1 MKVTSSITVDVA
13 KPYFP
18 VVVRAK
24 QLDNAR
30 YINITLTD
38 NGLPFTIPDGTSA
51 TFRGLCPNGH
61 SFFYDALI
69 VDNNIEVQLIE
80 AALSVAG
87 QVKAEVNLYNVNA
100 EKLTTFGFII
110 DVEAASVSDQVI
122 EQSDYFTAL
131 TNLVNKAI
139 ASNTA
144 VKIVGYV
151 SNVSELPTSGVDV
164 GSLYGVGT
172 DAPYD
177 YYGWDGNKWT
187 NNGQLKG
194 AKGDPFVYSD
204 FTPEQLASLK
214 GPQGEIGVQG
224 PKGDPF
230 VYSDFT
236 PEQLSALRGPIG
248 PKGEI
253 GERGPKGDPFVYS
266 DFTPEQLAA
275 LKGPQGEIGERG
287 PKGDPFIYSDFTP
300 EQLAALKGPKGD
312 IGEQGPQGEQGPIGN
327 TGSPAGFGTPTA
339 SATQLEPNV
348 EPTVTV
354 EASGEDTS
362 KIFNFVF
369 GIPKG
374 AKGDT
379 GEKGATGEKGEQ
391 GPIGNTGSP
400 AGFGTPTASATQLEP
415 NAEPTVTVEASGE
428 DTSKIFNFVF
438 GIPKGAKG
446 DTGEKGATGE
456 KGDQGPQGVQGEKG
470 EKGDT
475 GSGFAVLGYFANVS
489 LLQTNVTNPS
499 AGDAY
504 GVGENEPYDIYIWDG
519 KNSQWVNNGPLQG
532 AKGDKGETGASAGFG
547 IPTAEVTSLDFNE
560 APTVSVEASGTNIA
574 KIFKFIFGIPKG
586 AKGDTGAQGEQGP
599 AGEKG
604 IDGSPAGFGTPTASA
619 TQLEPNAEPTVT
631 VEASGED
638 TSKIF
643 NFVFGIPKGAKGD
656 TGEKGATGEKGDQG
670 PIGNTGSP
678 AGFGTPTASATQ
690 LEPNAEPTVTVEAS
704 GEDTSKIFNFVFGI
718 PKGAKGDTGEQGAKG
733 DTGAQGDPGIQGPKG
748 DTGPYFTPSVS
759 AEGVIS
765 WSNNGGL
772 DNPASISIKGPQ
784 GDTGAKGDTG
794 AQGDTGPAGP
804 NEISTDTASSITGI
818 LKGNGS
824 TVAVAEAGVD
834 YATSEQAKTFVV
846 TFTWGENGTITA
858 DKTAAEIHAALDAKR
873 NVIGLLP
880 PYVLTPMMDS
890 YYEEEGAVYVTIYF
904 SCILGDSIISIIV
917 APGGEISF
925 ATLDLQIS
933 PNEDTTLP
941 DSGTALTAD
950 TIYAV
955 TNAVG
960 TYVFTPPDTG
970 WAHGKFTTGSSVSV
984 SFTGTFLGTAPTIEA
999 SKTYEFDVLDGVWAV
1014 QEVVSA

>member
-1 MKVTSSITVDVA
+1 MKVTNSITVDVA
-13 KPYFP
+13 KPDFP

-51 TFRGLCPNGH
+51 IFRGLCPNGH

-69 VDNNIEVQLIE
+69 VNNIIEVQLIE

-87 QVKAEVNLYNVNA
+87 RVKAEVNLYNVNA

-151 SNVSELPTSGVDV
+151 SNVSELPTSGVEV
-164 GSLYGVGT
+164 GSLYGVGA

-204 FTPEQLASLK
+204 FTPEQLAALR
-214 GPQGEIGVQG
+214 GPKGEIGVQG

-236 PEQLSALRGPIG
+236 PEQLAALRGPIG

-253 GERGPKGDPFVYS
+253 GERGPKGEPFVYS

-287 PKGDPFIYSDFTP
+287 PKGDPFVYSDFTE
-300 EQLAALKGPKGD
+300 EQLSALKGPKGD

-339 SATQLEPNV
+339 SATQLEPN
-348 EPTVTV
+348 
-354 EASGEDTS
+354 S
-362 KIFNFVF
+362 
-369 GIPKG
+369 
-374 AKGDT
+374 
-379 GEKGATGEKGEQ
+379 
-391 GPIGNTGSP
+391 
-400 AGFGTPTASATQLEP
+400 
-415 NAEPTVTVEASGE
+415 EPTVTVEASGE

-456 KGDQGPQGVQGEKG
+456 KGDQGPIGNTGSPAGFGTPTASATQLEPNAEPTVAVEASGEDTSKIFNFVFGIPKGAKGDTGEKGATGPKGDTGPQGVQGEKG

-475 GSGFAVLGYFANVS
+475 GSGFVVLGYFANVS

-547 IPTAEVTSLDFNE
+547 TPIAEVTSLDFNE

-619 TQLEPNAEPTVT
+619 TQLEPNAEPTVAVEASGEDT
-631 VEASGED
+631 SKIFNFVFGIPKGAKGDTGAQGEQGPAGEKGIDGSPAGFGTPTASATQLEPNAEPTVAVEASGED

-656 TGEKGATGEKGDQG
+656 TGEKGATGPKGDPFVYSDFTEEQLSALKGPKGDIGEQG

-690 LEPNAEPTVTVEAS
+690 LEPNVEPTVTVEAS

-718 PKGAKGDTGEQGAKG
+718 PKGAKGDTGE
-733 DTGAQGDPGIQGPKG
+733 
-748 DTGPYFTPSVS
+748 
-759 AEGVIS
+759 
-765 WSNNGGL
+765 
-772 DNPASISIKGPQ
+772 KGPQ
-784 GDTGAKGDTG
+784 GDPGEQGPVGDSGVYVGSSAPTDPHKNVWIDPTGN
-794 AQGDTGPAGP
+794 P
-804 NEISTDTASSITGI
+804 STLIVETTVTALASSWNSNSITI
-818 LKGNGS
+818 
-824 TVAVAEAGVD
+824 AVPNVTESSNLEVGLAQTATDEQFADAISAQIRCISAGV
-834 YATSEQAKTFVV
+834 
-846 TFTWGENGTITA
+846 GTITLKA
-858 DKTAAEIHAALDAKR
+858 INTPTVD
-873 NVIGLLP
+873 LP
-880 PYVLTPMMDS
+880 IL
-890 YYEEEGAVYVTIYF
+890 IRRF
-904 SCILGDSIISIIV
+904 S
-917 APGGEISF
+917 
-925 ATLDLQIS
+925 
-933 PNEDTTLP
+933 
-941 DSGTALTAD
+941 
-950 TIYAV
+950 
-955 TNAVG
+955 
-960 TYVFTPPDTG
+960 
-970 WAHGKFTTGSSVSV
+970 
-984 SFTGTFLGTAPTIEA
+984 
-999 SKTYEFDVLDGVWAV
+999 
-1014 QEVVSA
+1014 

>member
-1 MKVTSSITVDVA
+1 MKVTNSITVDVA
-13 KPYFP
+13 KPDFP

-51 TFRGLCPNGH
+51 IFRGLCPNGH

-69 VDNNIEVQLIE
+69 VNNIIEVQLIE

-87 QVKAEVNLYNVNA
+87 RVKAEVNLYNVNA

-110 DVEAASVSDQVI
+110 DVESASVSDQVI

-131 TNLVNKAI
+131 TNLVSKAI

-151 SNVSELPTSGVDV
+151 SNVSELPTSGVDI
-164 GSLYGVGT
+164 GSLYGVGA

-194 AKGDPFVYSD
+194 AKGDPF
-204 FTPEQLASLK
+204 T
-214 GPQGEIGVQG
+214 
-224 PKGDPF
+224 
-230 VYSDFT
+230 
-236 PEQLSALRGPIG
+236 
-248 PKGEI
+248 
-253 GERGPKGDPFVYS
+253 YS

-287 PKGDPFIYSDFTP
+287 PKGDPFVYSDFTP
-300 EQLAALKGPKGD
+300 EQIAALKGPKGD

-327 TGSPAGFGTPTA
+327 TGSPAGFGIPTA

-379 GEKGATGEKGEQ
+379 GEKGATGEKGDQ

-400 AGFGTPTASATQLEP
+400 AGFGIPTASATQLEP
-415 NAEPTVTVEASGE
+415 NVEPTVTVEASGE

-519 KNSQWVNNGPLQG
+519 KNFQWVNNGPLQG
-532 AKGDKGETGASAGFG
+532 AKGDKGETGAAAGFG
-547 IPTAEVTSLDFNE
+547 TPTAEVTSLDFNE

-604 IDGSPAGFGTPTASA
+604 INGSPAGFGTPTASA

-656 TGEKGATGEKGDQG
+656 IGEK
-670 PIGNTGSP
+670 
-678 AGFGTPTASATQ
+678 
-690 LEPNAEPTVTVEAS
+690 
-704 GEDTSKIFNFVFGI
+704 
-718 PKGAKGDTGEQGAKG
+718 
-733 DTGAQGDPGIQGPKG
+733 GAQGDPGIQGIQGPKGADGLKG
-748 DTGPYFTPSVS
+748 DTGPYFTPTVS
-759 AEGVIS
+759 AEGIIS

-772 DNPASISIKGPQ
+772 DNPASVSIKGPQ
-784 GDTGAKGDTG
+784 GDTGAKGDPG
-794 AQGDTGPAGP
+794 IQGEQGPAGP
-804 NEISTDTASSITGI
+804 NEITTETQTNLTGL
-818 LKGNGS
+818 LKGSGTN
-824 TVAVAEAGVD
+824 VQLAEAGTD
-834 YATSEQAKTFVV
+834 YQA
-846 TFTWGENGTITA
+846 
-858 DKTAAEIHAALDAKR
+858 
-873 NVIGLLP
+873 P
-880 PYVLTPMMDS
+880 
-890 YYEEEGAVYVTIYF
+890 
-904 SCILGDSIISIIV
+904 IV
-917 APGGEISF
+917 ETT
-925 ATLDLQIS
+925 ATLVATDWVVGDYSITQAVSVDGVRLNNKVIIS
-933 PNEDTTLP
+933 PNINSMEEYLRTGIYCAKQTYN
-941 DSGTALTAD
+941 ALTFQS
-950 TIYAV
+950 TV
-955 TNAVG
+955 T
-960 TYVFTPPDTG
+960 TPPTND
-970 WAHGKFTTGSSVSV
+970 
-984 SFTGTFLGTAPTIEA
+984 LIIN
-999 SKTYEFDVLDGVWAV
+999 VLIMG
-1014 QEVVSA
+1014 

>member
-1 MKVTSSITVDVA
+1 MKVTNSITVDVA
-13 KPYFP
+13 KPDFP

-51 TFRGLCPNGH
+51 IFRGLCPNGH

-69 VDNNIEVQLIE
+69 VNNIIEVQLIE

-87 QVKAEVNLYNVNA
+87 RVKAEVNLYNVNA

-131 TNLVNKAI
+131 TNLVSKAI

-151 SNVSELPTSGVDV
+151 SNVSELPTSGVDI
-164 GSLYGVGT
+164 GSLYGVGA

-204 FTPEQLASLK
+204 FTPEQLAALR
-214 GPQGEIGVQG
+214 GPKGEIGVQG

-236 PEQLSALRGPIG
+236 PEQLAALRGPIG
-248 PKGEI
+248 PKGEV
-253 GERGPKGDPFVYS
+253 GERGPKGNPFLYS

-287 PKGDPFIYSDFTP
+287 PKGDPFVYSDFTP
-300 EQLAALKGPKGD
+300 EQIAALKGPKGD

-339 SATQLEPNV
+339 SATQLEPN
-348 EPTVTV
+348 
-354 EASGEDTS
+354 
-362 KIFNFVF
+362 
-369 GIPKG
+369 
-374 AKGDT
+374 
-379 GEKGATGEKGEQ
+379 
-391 GPIGNTGSP
+391 
-400 AGFGTPTASATQLEP
+400 
-415 NAEPTVTVEASGE
+415 AEPTVAVEASGE

-489 LLQTNVTNPS
+489 LLQTSVYNPS

-532 AKGDKGETGASAGFG
+532 AKGDKGETGAAAGFG
-547 IPTAEVTSLDFNE
+547 TPTAEVTSLDFTE

-586 AKGDTGAQGEQGP
+586 AKGDTGEKGAT
-599 AGEKG
+599 GEKG

-643 NFVFGIPKGAKGD
+643 NFVFGIPKGSKGD
-656 TGEKGATGEKGDQG
+656 TGEKGAQGDPGIQG

-690 LEPNAEPTVTVEAS
+690 LEPNVEPTVTVEAS

-718 PKGAKGDTGEQGAKG
+718 PKGSKGDTGEK
-733 DTGAQGDPGIQGPKG
+733 GAQGDPGIQGPKG
-748 DTGPYFTPSVS
+748 ADGLKGDTGPYFTPTVS
-759 AEGVIS
+759 AEGIIS

-772 DNPASISIKGPQ
+772 DNPASVSIKGPQ
-784 GDTGAKGDTG
+784 GDTGAQG
-794 AQGDTGPAGP
+794 AQGTQGEQGPAGP
-804 NEISTDTASSITGI
+804 NEITTDTATTLNGL

-824 TVAVAEAGVD
+824 TVQEAIAGTD
-834 YATSEQAKTFVV
+834 YATVEQAKTFVV
-846 TFTWGENGTITA
+846 TFTVNEDKIITA
-858 DKTAAEIHAALDAKR
+858 DKTIQEIIAAYKAKR
-873 NVIGLLP
+873 IVLGVLLAPNGNSILQLVFVSESPVFIMFTALGSSGMVALIGSGSKWSLGN
-880 PYVLTPMMDS
+880 
-890 YYEEEGAVYVTIYF
+890 YELAVKPNT
-904 SCILGDSIISIIV
+904 
-917 APGGEISF
+917 
-925 ATLDLQIS
+925 ATA
-933 PNEDTTLP
+933 LP
-941 DSGTALTAD
+941 DSGTALTAN

-955 TNAVG
+955 ADAVG
-960 TYVFTPPDTG
+960 TYAFTPPSSG
-970 WAHGKFTTGSSVSV
+970 WAHGTFTTGASVSV
-984 SFTGTFLGTAPTIEA
+984 SFSGTFMGTAPTIEA
-999 SKTYEFDVLDGVWAV
+999 SKTYEFDVLNGVWAV

>member
-1 MKVTSSITVDVA
+1 MKVTNSITVDVA
-13 KPYFP
+13 KPDFP

-51 TFRGLCPNGH
+51 IFRGLCPNGH

-69 VDNNIEVQLIE
+69 VNNIIEVQLIE

-87 QVKAEVNLYNVNA
+87 RVKAEVNLYNVNA

-151 SNVSELPTSGVDV
+151 SNVSELPTSGVDI
-164 GSLYGVGT
+164 GSLYGVGAA
-172 DAPYD
+172 APYD

-194 AKGDPFVYSD
+194 AKGDPFTYSD
-204 FTPEQLASLK
+204 FTPEQLA
-214 GPQGEIGVQG
+214 
-224 PKGDPF
+224 
-230 VYSDFT
+230 
-236 PEQLSALRGPIG
+236 ALRGPQ
-248 PKGEI
+248 GEI

-287 PKGDPFIYSDFTP
+287 EKGDPFVYSDFTP
-300 EQLAALKGPKGD
+300 EQLAALTGPKGD
-312 IGEQGPQGEQGPIGN
+312 IGEQGPQGEQGP
-327 TGSPAGFGTPTA
+327 
-339 SATQLEPNV
+339 V
-348 EPTVTV
+348 
-354 EASGEDTS
+354 
-362 KIFNFVF
+362 
-369 GIPKG
+369 
-374 AKGDT
+374 GD
-379 GEKGATGEKGEQ
+379 
-391 GPIGNTGSP
+391 TGSP

-456 KGDQGPQGVQGEKG
+456 KGDQGPIGNTGSPAGFGTPIASATQLEPNAEPTVTVEASGEDTSKIFNFVFGIPKGAKGDTGEKGATGEKGEQGPQGVQGEKG

-532 AKGDKGETGASAGFG
+532 AKGDKGETGAAAGFG
-547 IPTAEVTSLDFNE
+547 TPTAEVTSLDFNE
-560 APTVSVEASGTNIA
+560 APTVSIEASGSNIA

-619 TQLEPNAEPTVT
+619 TQLEPNVEPTVT

-656 TGEKGATGEKGDQG
+656 TGEKGATGEKGDPFVYSDFTPEQLAALRGPKGEIGEKGEQG

-690 LEPNAEPTVTVEAS
+690 LEANAEPTVTVEAS

-718 PKGAKGDTGEQGAKG
+718 PKGAKGDTGE
-733 DTGAQGDPGIQGPKG
+733 
-748 DTGPYFTPSVS
+748 
-759 AEGVIS
+759 
-765 WSNNGGL
+765 
-772 DNPASISIKGPQ
+772 KGPQ
-784 GDTGAKGDTG
+784 GEPGEQGPVGEKGADGDSGVYVGASAPTDPQKNVWIDPTGNPSTLIVDTTVTALASSWNSNSITI
-794 AQGDTGPAGP
+794 AVP
-804 NEISTDTASSITGI
+804 NVTASSNLEVGLAQTATDEQFSDAISAQI
-818 LKGNGS
+818 RCIS
-824 TVAVAEAGVD
+824 AGV
-834 YATSEQAKTFVV
+834 
-846 TFTWGENGTITA
+846 GTITLKA
-858 DKTAAEIHAALDAKR
+858 IKTPTVD
-873 NVIGLLP
+873 LP
-880 PYVLTPMMDS
+880 IL
-890 YYEEEGAVYVTIYF
+890 IRRF
-904 SCILGDSIISIIV
+904 S
-917 APGGEISF
+917 
-925 ATLDLQIS
+925 
-933 PNEDTTLP
+933 
-941 DSGTALTAD
+941 
-950 TIYAV
+950 
-955 TNAVG
+955 
-960 TYVFTPPDTG
+960 
-970 WAHGKFTTGSSVSV
+970 
-984 SFTGTFLGTAPTIEA
+984 
-999 SKTYEFDVLDGVWAV
+999 
-1014 QEVVSA
+1014 

>member
-1 MKVTSSITVDVA
+1 MKVTNSITVDVA
-13 KPYFP
+13 KPDFP

-51 TFRGLCPNGH
+51 IFRGLCPNGH

-69 VDNNIEVQLIE
+69 VNNIIEVQLIE

-87 QVKAEVNLYNVNA
+87 RVKTEVNLYNVNA

-151 SNVSELPTSGVDV
+151 SNVSELPTSGVDI
-164 GSLYGVGT
+164 GSLYGVGA

-194 AKGDPFVYSD
+194 AKGDPFTYSD
-204 FTPEQLASLK
+204 FTPEQLA
-214 GPQGEIGVQG
+214 
-224 PKGDPF
+224 
-230 VYSDFT
+230 
-236 PEQLSALRGPIG
+236 ALRGPIG
-248 PKGEI
+248 PQGEI

-300 EQLAALKGPKGD
+300 EQLSALKGPKGD
-312 IGEQGPQGEQGPIGN
+312 IGEQGPQG
-327 TGSPAGFGTPTA
+327 
-339 SATQLEPNV
+339 
-348 EPTVTV
+348 
-354 EASGEDTS
+354 D
-362 KIFNFVF
+362 
-369 GIPKG
+369 
-374 AKGDT
+374 
-379 GEKGATGEKGEQ
+379 Q

-446 DTGEKGATGE
+446 DTGEKGAQ
-456 KGDQGPQGVQGEKG
+456 GDQGIQGPQGVQGEKG
-470 EKGDT
+470 DKGDT

-489 LLQTNVTNPS
+489 LLQTNITNPS

-532 AKGDKGETGASAGFG
+532 AKGDKGETGAAAGFG
-547 IPTAEVTSLDFNE
+547 TPTAEVTSLDFTE

-574 KIFKFIFGIPKG
+574 KIFKFIFGIPK
-586 AKGDTGAQGEQGP
+586 
-599 AGEKG
+599 
-604 IDGSPAGFGTPTASA
+604 
-619 TQLEPNAEPTVT
+619 
-631 VEASGED
+631 
-638 TSKIF
+638 
-643 NFVFGIPKGAKGD
+643 
-656 TGEKGATGEKGDQG
+656 GEKGATGEKGDQG

-718 PKGAKGDTGEQGAKG
+718 PKGAKGDTGEKGAQGDQGIQGPQGVQGPKGADGIKG
-733 DTGAQGDPGIQGPKG
+733 DTGEQGPVGEKGADGDSGVYVGSSTPTDPQKNVWIDPTGNPTTLNELGAALHVTGDTTTIFNGLIKGSGGKMGQALPGIDYQIPIVE
-748 DTGPYFTPSVS
+748 TTVTALASSWNNNSITIAVS
-759 AEGVIS
+759 NV
-765 WSNNGGL
+765 
-772 DNPASISIKGPQ
+772 
-784 GDTGAKGDTG
+784 
-794 AQGDTGPAGP
+794 
-804 NEISTDTASSITGI
+804 TASSNLEVGLAQTATDEQFSDAISAQI
-818 LKGNGS
+818 RCIS
-824 TVAVAEAGVD
+824 AGV
-834 YATSEQAKTFVV
+834 
-846 TFTWGENGTITA
+846 GTITLKA
-858 DKTAAEIHAALDAKR
+858 IKTPTVD
-873 NVIGLLP
+873 LP
-880 PYVLTPMMDS
+880 
-890 YYEEEGAVYVTIYF
+890 
-904 SCILGDSIISIIV
+904 ILIRR
-917 APGGEISF
+917 F
-925 ATLDLQIS
+925 
-933 PNEDTTLP
+933 N
-941 DSGTALTAD
+941 
-950 TIYAV
+950 
-955 TNAVG
+955 
-960 TYVFTPPDTG
+960 
-970 WAHGKFTTGSSVSV
+970 
-984 SFTGTFLGTAPTIEA
+984 
-999 SKTYEFDVLDGVWAV
+999 
-1014 QEVVSA
+1014 

>member
-13 KPYFP
+13 KPDFP
-18 VVVRAK
+18 VVVKAK

-69 VDNNIEVQLIE
+69 VNNIIEVQLIE

-87 QVKAEVNLYNVNA
+87 RVKAEVNLYNVNV
-100 EKLTTFGFII
+100 EKLTSFSFII
-110 DVEAASVSDQVI
+110 DVEEASVSDQVI

-131 TNLVNKAI
+131 TDLVSKAI

-151 SNVSELPTSGVDV
+151 SNVSELPTSGVEV
-164 GSLYGVGT
+164 GSLYGVGA

-194 AKGDPFVYSD
+194 AKGDPFTYDD
-204 FTPEQLASLK
+204 FTE
-214 GPQGEIGVQG
+214 
-224 PKGDPF
+224 
-230 VYSDFT
+230 
-236 PEQLSALRGPIG
+236 
-248 PKGEI
+248 
-253 GERGPKGDPFVYS
+253 
-266 DFTPEQLAA
+266 
-275 LKGPQGEIGERG
+275 
-287 PKGDPFIYSDFTP
+287 

-312 IGEQGPQGEQGPIGN
+312 IGEQGPQGDQGPIGN

-379 GEKGATGEKGEQ
+379 GEKGATGEKGDQ

-415 NAEPTVTVEASGE
+415 NAEPTVAVEASGE

-532 AKGDKGETGASAGFG
+532 AKGDKGETGAAAGFG

-560 APTVSVEASGTNIA
+560 APTVSIEASGSNIA

-619 TQLEPNAEPTVT
+619 TQLEPNAEPTVA

-656 TGEKGATGEKGDQG
+656 TGEKGATGEQG

-678 AGFGTPTASATQ
+678 AGFGTPIASATQ

-718 PKGAKGDTGEQGAKG
+718 PKGAKGDTGEK
-733 DTGAQGDPGIQGPKG
+733 GAQGPKGADGAKG
-748 DTGPYFTPSVS
+748 DTGPYFTPTVS
-759 AEGVIS
+759 AEGIIS

-772 DNPASISIKGPQ
+772 DNPASVSIKGPQ
-784 GDTGAKGDTG
+784 GAKGDTGAKGDPG
-794 AQGDTGPAGP
+794 AQGEQGPAGP
-804 NEISTDTASSITGI
+804 NEITTETQTNLTGL
-818 LKGNGS
+818 LKGNG
-824 TVAVAEAGVD
+824 TNVQLAEAGTD
-834 YATSEQAKTFVV
+834 YQA
-846 TFTWGENGTITA
+846 
-858 DKTAAEIHAALDAKR
+858 
-873 NVIGLLP
+873 P
-880 PYVLTPMMDS
+880 
-890 YYEEEGAVYVTIYF
+890 
-904 SCILGDSIISIIV
+904 IV
-917 APGGEISF
+917 ETT
-925 ATLDLQIS
+925 ATLVATDWVVGDYSITQAVSVDGVRLWNKVIIS
-933 PNEDTTLP
+933 PNITSMEEYLRT
-941 DSGTALTAD
+941 GIYCAKQFYNVLTFQS
-950 TIYAV
+950 TV
-955 TNAVG
+955 T
-960 TYVFTPPDTG
+960 TPPTND
-970 WAHGKFTTGSSVSV
+970 
-984 SFTGTFLGTAPTIEA
+984 LIIN
-999 SKTYEFDVLDGVWAV
+999 VLII
-1014 QEVVSA
+1014 

>member
-151 SNVSELPTSGVDV
+151 NNVSELPTGGVDI
-164 GSLYGVGT
+164 GSLYGVGA

-204 FTPEQLASLK
+204 FTPEQLA
-214 GPQGEIGVQG
+214 
-224 PKGDPF
+224 
-230 VYSDFT
+230 
-236 PEQLSALRGPIG
+236 ALRGPIG
-248 PKGEI
+248 PKGEV
-253 GERGPKGDPFVYS
+253 GERGPKGNPFLYS

-287 PKGDPFIYSDFTP
+287 PKGDPFVYSDFTP
-300 EQLAALKGPKGD
+300 EQIAALKGPKGD
-312 IGEQGPQGEQGPIGN
+312 IGEQGPQ
-327 TGSPAGFGTPTA
+327 
-339 SATQLEPNV
+339 
-348 EPTVTV
+348 
-354 EASGEDTS
+354 
-362 KIFNFVF
+362 
-369 GIPKG
+369 
-374 AKGDT
+374 
-379 GEKGATGEKGEQ
+379 GEQ

-532 AKGDKGETGASAGFG
+532 AKGDKGETGAAAGFG
-547 IPTAEVTSLDFNE
+547 TPTAEVTSLDFTE

-586 AKGDTGAQGEQGP
+586 AKGDTGAQGERGP

-656 TGEKGATGEKGDQG
+656 TGEKGA
-670 PIGNTGSP
+670 
-678 AGFGTPTASATQ
+678 
-690 LEPNAEPTVTVEAS
+690 
-704 GEDTSKIFNFVFGI
+704 
-718 PKGAKGDTGEQGAKG
+718 
-733 DTGAQGDPGIQGPKG
+733 QGDPGIQGPKG
-748 DTGPYFTPSVS
+748 ADGLKGDTGPYFTPTVS
-759 AEGVIS
+759 AEGILS

-772 DNPASISIKGPQ
+772 DNPASVSIKGPQ
-784 GDTGAKGDTG
+784 GETGAKGDTG

-804 NEISTDTASSITGI
+804 NEISTDTVSSITGI

-824 TVAVAEAGVD
+824 TVEVAEAGVD

-846 TFTWGENGTITA
+846 TLTLNENDEIITV
-858 DKTAAEIHAALDAKR
+858 DKTTQEIIAAHNAKR
-873 NVIGLLP
+873 IVLAILLN
-880 PYVLTPMMDS
+880 PYGSNILQLAAVLENHNSVAFTL
-890 YYEEEGAVYVTIYF
+890 
-904 SCILGDSIISIIV
+904 LGDETLTVLMGLGSTWRLDKHNLAV
-917 APGGEISF
+917 KPNT
-925 ATLDLQIS
+925 ATA
-933 PNEDTTLP
+933 LP
-941 DSGTALTAD
+941 ASGTALTAN

-955 TNAVG
+955 ATAVG
-960 TYVFTPPDTG
+960 TYAFTPPATG
-970 WAHGKFTTGSSVSV
+970 WAHGKFTTSSSVSV
-984 SFTGTFLGTAPTIEA
+984 SFSGTFIGAAPAIEA
-999 SKTYEFDVLDGVWAV
+999 NKTYEFDVFDGVWAV

>member
-1 MKVTSSITVDVA
+1 MKVTNSITVDVA
-13 KPYFP
+13 KPDFP

-51 TFRGLCPNGH
+51 IFRGLCPNGH

-69 VDNNIEVQLIE
+69 VNNIIEVQLIE

-87 QVKAEVNLYNVNA
+87 RVKAEVNLYNVNA

-151 SNVSELPTSGVDV
+151 SNVSELPTSGVEV
-164 GSLYGVGT
+164 GSLYGVGA

-204 FTPEQLASLK
+204 FTPEQLAALR
-214 GPQGEIGVQG
+214 GPKGEIGVQG

-236 PEQLSALRGPIG
+236 PEQLAALKGPIG
-248 PKGEI
+248 PQGEI

-287 PKGDPFIYSDFTP
+287 PKGDPFVYSDFTE
-300 EQLAALKGPKGD
+300 EQLSALKGPKGD
-312 IGEQGPQGEQGPIGN
+312 IGEQGPQGDQGPIGNTGSPAGFGTPTASATQLEPNAEPTVTVEASGEDTSKIFNFVFGIPKGAKGDTGEKGATGEKGEQGPIGN

-379 GEKGATGEKGEQ
+379 GEKGATGEKG
-391 GPIGNTGSP
+391 
-400 AGFGTPTASATQLEP
+400 
-415 NAEPTVTVEASGE
+415 
-428 DTSKIFNFVF
+428 DT
-438 GIPKGAKG
+438 
-446 DTGEKGATGE
+446 
-456 KGDQGPQGVQGEKG
+456 GPQGVQGEKG

-475 GSGFAVLGYFANVS
+475 GSGFVVLGYFANVS
-489 LLQTNVTNPS
+489 LLQTNVSNPS

-532 AKGDKGETGASAGFG
+532 AKGDKGETGAAAGFG
-547 IPTAEVTSLDFNE
+547 IPTAEVTSLDFTE

-619 TQLEPNAEPTVT
+619 TQLEPNAEPTVA

-656 TGEKGATGEKGDQG
+656 TGEKGATGAKGDPFVYSDFTPEQLAALKGPQGEIGEQG

-718 PKGAKGDTGEQGAKG
+718 PKGAKGDTGEKGAPGEKG
-733 DTGAQGDPGIQGPKG
+733 EPGEQGPVG
-748 DTGPYFTPSVS
+748 DSGVYVGSSAPTDPHKNVWIDPTGNPSTLIVETTVTALAS
-759 AEGVIS
+759 S
-765 WSNNGGL
+765 WNSN
-772 DNPASISIKGPQ
+772 SITI
-784 GDTGAKGDTG
+784 AV
-794 AQGDTGPAGP
+794 P
-804 NEISTDTASSITGI
+804 NVTASSNLEVGLAQTATDEQFADAISAQI
-818 LKGNGS
+818 RCIS
-824 TVAVAEAGVD
+824 AGV
-834 YATSEQAKTFVV
+834 
-846 TFTWGENGTITA
+846 GTITLRA
-858 DKTAAEIHAALDAKR
+858 FNTPTVD
-873 NVIGLLP
+873 LP
-880 PYVLTPMMDS
+880 IL
-890 YYEEEGAVYVTIYF
+890 IRRF
-904 SCILGDSIISIIV
+904 S
-917 APGGEISF
+917 
-925 ATLDLQIS
+925 
-933 PNEDTTLP
+933 
-941 DSGTALTAD
+941 
-950 TIYAV
+950 
-955 TNAVG
+955 
-960 TYVFTPPDTG
+960 
-970 WAHGKFTTGSSVSV
+970 
-984 SFTGTFLGTAPTIEA
+984 
-999 SKTYEFDVLDGVWAV
+999 
-1014 QEVVSA
+1014 

>member
-1 MKVTSSITVDVA
+1 MKVTNSITVDVA
-13 KPYFP
+13 KPDFP

-51 TFRGLCPNGH
+51 IFRGLCPNGH

-69 VDNNIEVQLIE
+69 VNNIIEVQLIE

-87 QVKAEVNLYNVNA
+87 RVKTEVNLYNVNA

-131 TNLVNKAI
+131 TNLVSKAI

-151 SNVSELPTSGVDV
+151 SNVSELPTSGVDI
-164 GSLYGVGT
+164 GSLYGVGA

-194 AKGDPFVYSD
+194 AKGDPFTYSD
-204 FTPEQLASLK
+204 FTPEQLAALK
-214 GPQGEIGVQG
+214 G
-224 PKGDPF
+224 PKGDIGAQGAKGDPF
-230 VYSDFT
+230 TYSDFT
-236 PEQLSALRGPIG
+236 PEQLAALRGPIG
-248 PKGEI
+248 PQGEI

-300 EQLAALKGPKGD
+300 EQLSALKGPKGD
-312 IGEQGPQGEQGPIGN
+312 IGEQGPQG
-327 TGSPAGFGTPTA
+327 
-339 SATQLEPNV
+339 
-348 EPTVTV
+348 
-354 EASGEDTS
+354 D
-362 KIFNFVF
+362 
-369 GIPKG
+369 
-374 AKGDT
+374 
-379 GEKGATGEKGEQ
+379 Q

-446 DTGEKGATGE
+446 DTGEKGAQ
-456 KGDQGPQGVQGEKG
+456 GDQGIQGPQGVQGEKG
-470 EKGDT
+470 DKGDT

-489 LLQTNVTNPS
+489 LLQTNITNPS

-532 AKGDKGETGASAGFG
+532 AKGDKGETGAAAGFG
-547 IPTAEVTSLDFNE
+547 TPTAEVTSLDFTE

-574 KIFKFIFGIPKG
+574 KIFKFIFGIPK
-586 AKGDTGAQGEQGP
+586 
-599 AGEKG
+599 
-604 IDGSPAGFGTPTASA
+604 
-619 TQLEPNAEPTVT
+619 
-631 VEASGED
+631 
-638 TSKIF
+638 
-643 NFVFGIPKGAKGD
+643 
-656 TGEKGATGEKGDQG
+656 GEKGATGEKGDQG

-718 PKGAKGDTGEQGAKG
+718 PKGAKGDTGEKGAQGDQGIQGPQGVQGPKGADGIKG
-733 DTGAQGDPGIQGPKG
+733 DTGEQGPVGEKGADGDSGVYVGSSTPTDPQKNVWIDPTGNPTTLNELGAALHVTGDTTTIFNGLIKGSGGKMGQALPGIDYQIPIVE
-748 DTGPYFTPSVS
+748 TTVTALASSWNNNSITIAVS
-759 AEGVIS
+759 NV
-765 WSNNGGL
+765 
-772 DNPASISIKGPQ
+772 
-784 GDTGAKGDTG
+784 
-794 AQGDTGPAGP
+794 
-804 NEISTDTASSITGI
+804 TASSNLEVGLAQTATDEQFSDAISAQI
-818 LKGNGS
+818 RCIS
-824 TVAVAEAGVD
+824 AGV
-834 YATSEQAKTFVV
+834 
-846 TFTWGENGTITA
+846 GTITLKA
-858 DKTAAEIHAALDAKR
+858 IKTPTVD
-873 NVIGLLP
+873 LP
-880 PYVLTPMMDS
+880 
-890 YYEEEGAVYVTIYF
+890 
-904 SCILGDSIISIIV
+904 ILIRR
-917 APGGEISF
+917 F
-925 ATLDLQIS
+925 
-933 PNEDTTLP
+933 N
-941 DSGTALTAD
+941 
-950 TIYAV
+950 
-955 TNAVG
+955 
-960 TYVFTPPDTG
+960 
-970 WAHGKFTTGSSVSV
+970 
-984 SFTGTFLGTAPTIEA
+984 
-999 SKTYEFDVLDGVWAV
+999 
-1014 QEVVSA
+1014 

>member
-1 MKVTSSITVDVA
+1 MKVTNSITVDVA
-13 KPYFP
+13 KPDFP

-51 TFRGLCPNGH
+51 IFRGLCPNGH

-69 VDNNIEVQLIE
+69 VNNIIEVQLIE

-87 QVKAEVNLYNVNA
+87 RVKTEVNLYNVNA

-131 TNLVNKAI
+131 TNLVSKAI

-151 SNVSELPTSGVDV
+151 SNVSELPTSGVDI
-164 GSLYGVGT
+164 GSLYGVGA

-194 AKGDPFVYSD
+194 AKGDPFTYSD
-204 FTPEQLASLK
+204 FTPEQLAALR
-214 GPQGEIGVQG
+214 G
-224 PKGDPF
+224 PKGDIGAQGAKGDPF
-230 VYSDFT
+230 TYSDFT
-236 PEQLSALRGPIG
+236 PEQLAALRGPIG
-248 PKGEI
+248 PQGEI

-300 EQLAALKGPKGD
+300 EQLSALKGPKGD
-312 IGEQGPQGEQGPIGN
+312 IGEQGPQG
-327 TGSPAGFGTPTA
+327 
-339 SATQLEPNV
+339 
-348 EPTVTV
+348 
-354 EASGEDTS
+354 D
-362 KIFNFVF
+362 
-369 GIPKG
+369 
-374 AKGDT
+374 
-379 GEKGATGEKGEQ
+379 Q

-446 DTGEKGATGE
+446 DTGEKGAQ
-456 KGDQGPQGVQGEKG
+456 GDQGIQGPQGVQGEKG
-470 EKGDT
+470 DKGDT

-489 LLQTNVTNPS
+489 LLQTNITNPS

-532 AKGDKGETGASAGFG
+532 AKGDKGETGAAAGFG
-547 IPTAEVTSLDFNE
+547 TPTAEVTSLDFTE

-574 KIFKFIFGIPKG
+574 KIFKFIFGIPK
-586 AKGDTGAQGEQGP
+586 
-599 AGEKG
+599 
-604 IDGSPAGFGTPTASA
+604 
-619 TQLEPNAEPTVT
+619 
-631 VEASGED
+631 
-638 TSKIF
+638 
-643 NFVFGIPKGAKGD
+643 
-656 TGEKGATGEKGDQG
+656 GEKGATGEKGDQG

-718 PKGAKGDTGEQGAKG
+718 PKGAKGDTGEKGAQGDRGIQGPQGVQGPKGADGIKG
-733 DTGAQGDPGIQGPKG
+733 DTGEQGPVGEKGADGDSGVYVGSSTPTDPQKNVWIDPTGNPTTLNELGAALHVTGDTTTIFNGLIKGSGGKMGQALPGIDYQIPIVE
-748 DTGPYFTPSVS
+748 TTVTALASSWNNNSITIAVS
-759 AEGVIS
+759 NA
-765 WSNNGGL
+765 
-772 DNPASISIKGPQ
+772 
-784 GDTGAKGDTG
+784 
-794 AQGDTGPAGP
+794 
-804 NEISTDTASSITGI
+804 TASSNLEVGLAQTATDEQFSDAISAQI
-818 LKGNGS
+818 RCIS
-824 TVAVAEAGVD
+824 AGV
-834 YATSEQAKTFVV
+834 
-846 TFTWGENGTITA
+846 GTITLKA
-858 DKTAAEIHAALDAKR
+858 IKTPTVD
-873 NVIGLLP
+873 LP
-880 PYVLTPMMDS
+880 
-890 YYEEEGAVYVTIYF
+890 
-904 SCILGDSIISIIV
+904 ILIRR
-917 APGGEISF
+917 F
-925 ATLDLQIS
+925 
-933 PNEDTTLP
+933 N
-941 DSGTALTAD
+941 
-950 TIYAV
+950 
-955 TNAVG
+955 
-960 TYVFTPPDTG
+960 
-970 WAHGKFTTGSSVSV
+970 
-984 SFTGTFLGTAPTIEA
+984 
-999 SKTYEFDVLDGVWAV
+999 
-1014 QEVVSA
+1014 